1 MDLSR
6 LDFSLFK
13 KSEGAPKAPSEVS
26 SQVGKS
32 ARSVIRT
39 NESTSSSL
47 AKNNPREKRKH
58 LSACLASSGLSSL
71 ALDLG
76 NLSAQLIDLRDA
88 ISQSNLDDVAINATR
103 GAVLLTK
110 SVESLIDTRSM
121 TRQEKLQMRIKL
133 SEVSKSLDVVRDN
146 LKSKNDLFFEKQGE
160 DESSAG
166 QLIERSRLD
175 VDLLKR
181 DITNKIGL
189 IKEALE
195 SPRPTGSQSEPGGA
209 TLSPLLKPKVAAEET
224 KLIAEF
230 IVNEGPKVIST
241 QLMPD
246 AEKLISILLQ
256 IEMGVQADVE
266 ISQSK
271 TESSFFSVDSKSC
284 VATSE
289 RSGQG
294 LSSDDKG
301 STNTNP
307 FVVNG

>member
-39 NESTSSSL
+39 NESTSSNL

-58 LSACLASSGLSSL
+58 LSARLASSGLSSL

-195 SPRPTGSQSEPGGA
+195 SPGHTGPQSEPGGA
-209 TLSPLLKPKVAAEET
+209 ALSPLLKPKVAAEET

-266 ISQSK
+266 TYQSK
-271 TESSFFSVDSKSC
+271 TESSFSSVDGKSS
-284 VATSE
+284 VATAE
-289 RSGQG
+289 RGAQG

-301 STNTNP
+301 STNANP